1 MTLLVDRPVAG
12 PRHAS
17 KPGRRAP
24 APASVG
30 AERLSALVVG
40 VVVALAGAGAV
51 LGVLL
56 LTQGQQSN
64 SAAGSVLRTSTGTL
78 EVGAMSVSSRHDPK
92 DMIGMPAGHDDAGS
106 ATVMV
111 PVTLNNTTD
120 EPVTYSPRQFRLLT
134 GNSQVAPG
142 AVAGA
147 TTRTLRPHAA
157 ITLRLTFTAPTT
169 DSSRLRYSPAAGDP
183 VVADLGPIAQRPA
196 AADPQP
202 PAEPG
207 AGQPQGPSSAP
218 AGSHSTGH
226 PAEGSTDRGPTEPG
240 SADHSGGH

>member
-1 MTLLVDRPVAG
+1 MTLLQDRPAARA
-12 PRHAS
+12 PRS
-17 KPGRRAP
+17 SGTGQRRP
-24 APASVG
+24 APASAP
-30 AERLSALVVG
+30 AERLSALLVG

-56 LTQGQQSN
+56 LTQGQQSG
-64 SAAGSVLRTSTGTL
+64 SAAGSVLRTSAGTL
-78 EVGAMSVSSRHDPK
+78 EVGALSVSSRHDPK

-111 PVTLNNTTD
+111 PVTLSNTTE
-120 EPVTYSPRQFRLLT
+120 EPVTYSPEQFRLVAGDT
-134 GNSQVAPG
+134 QVAPG

-169 DSSRLRYSPAAGDP
+169 DSSRLRYSPATGDP
-183 VVADLGPIAQRPA
+183 VVADLGPIAQHPA

-202 PAEPG
+202 PAEPTKPG
-207 AGQPQGPSSAP
+207 A
-218 AGSHSTGH
+218 
-226 PAEGSTDRGPTEPG
+226 
-240 SADHSGGH
+240 ADHSGGH